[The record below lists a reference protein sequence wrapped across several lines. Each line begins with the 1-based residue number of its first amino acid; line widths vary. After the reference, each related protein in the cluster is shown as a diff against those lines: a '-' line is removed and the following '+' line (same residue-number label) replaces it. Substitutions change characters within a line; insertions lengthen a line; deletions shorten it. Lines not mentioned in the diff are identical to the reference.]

1 MGEDA
6 TVHLG
11 RRGGGHPG
19 RSDKDR
25 SQSLKEVPGLA
36 RPLILDCARALGH
49 EALVVLLVDYYV
61 RPGQAVGSSLD
72 DDGLVVDGFTRPIP
86 VAPDDRPLLEEWL
99 TRRRRLRTAASVYTF
114 LAGPLRGAVAERLAQ
129 IERDGGPESPWRGQL
144 RTGVRELRRWAR
156 ERFVEVAAGDDA
168 IYHELCHDER
178 TQLAEGLYLSLNA
191 RARRTIDAVMASEA
205 AGIERALS
213 DTAKSALAVIG
224 S

>member
-11 RRGGGHPG
+11 RSGGGHPG

-25 SQSLKEVPGLA
+25 SRSLKEVPGLA

-61 RPGQAVGSSLD
+61 RPGQAVGSSLG
-72 DDGLVVDGFTRPIP
+72 DDGLVVAGFTRPIP
-86 VAPDDRPLLEEWL
+86 VAPDDRPLLDEWL
-99 TRRRRLRTAASVYTF
+99 SRRRRLCTAASVHTF
-114 LAGPLRGAVAERLAQ
+114 LSGRLRGDVVARLAQ

-144 RTGVRELRRWAR
+144 RIGVRELRRLAR
-156 ERFVEVAAGDDA
+156 ERFVEVAAGDEA

-178 TQLAEGLYLSLNA
+178 AQLSEGLYLPLHT
-191 RARRTIDAVMASEA
+191 RARRMIDAVMAPEA

-213 DTAKSALAVIG
+213 DTAKSALEVIG